1 MDTIKRFKRFV
12 NESVVNEAA
21 GDENKTIVFL
31 SGKASATRLGE
42 EVAKQLGIKR
52 DAIYTLELP
61 SFGSLAY
68 IANKETGAAGD
79 FTKATEANPKIKL
92 TDTGKK
98 SVGKDVLI
106 INGKEIKEGKGTIVF
121 EKSEISGKALT
132 ITVSNNGFLAMVRLG
147 SAMLQCSVSSKDSVK
162 PSGLSWYNAT
172 NSSIEI
178 GLGGNVKDESSRE
191 GTFTYAI
198 TTSYKSTYTALKHVI
213 GLCVAKCAAP
223 ANQPDELTFPDYKED
238 SWTIRLLK
246 ETKGVTNKTELS
258 KIAGIFLEDSVNML
272 RSFKAKS
279 KNLINDQEIKTD
291 DLWTKYVSNAA
302 KYTTKRSISVGG
314 GRSRDMILLTSEG
327 DGATTDLHNEIAK
340 RMAPSKLPDAFK
352 ASEGLLKTAQEIV
365 TYALEFPTSGDY
377 SKPVEDCQTDH
388 EFGKAASAPGSV
400 NTGEVKYQEGKF

>member
-52 DAIYTLELP
+52 DVIYTLELP

-68 IANKETGAAGD
+68 IANKETGAAGN
-79 FTKATEANPKIKL
+79 FTKATETNPKIKL

-147 SAMLQCSVSSKDSVK
+147 SAMLQCSVSSKDLVK
-162 PSGLSWYNAT
+162 PSGLSWYNAS

-198 TTSYKSTYTALKHVI
+198 TSSYKPTYNALKHVI
-213 GLCVAKCAAP
+213 SLCIAKCAAP
-223 ANQPDELTFPDYKED
+223 ANQSDELTFPDYKED

-246 ETKGVTNKTELS
+246 ETKGITNKSELS
-258 KIAGIFLEDSVNML
+258 RIAGEYLENSVNML

-279 KNLINDQEIKTD
+279 KDLINDQEIKTG

-302 KYTTKRSISVGG
+302 KYTTQKAVRAGS
-314 GRSRDMILLTSEG
+314 GRSRYIALLTSEG
-327 DGATTDLHNEIAK
+327 DSATTDLHNEIAK
-340 RMAPSKLPDAFK
+340 RMAPSKLPEVFK

-377 SKPVEDCQTDH
+377 SVPLEDCQTDH
-388 EFGKAASAPGSV
+388 DFGKVASAPGTV
-400 NTGEVKYQEGKF
+400 KAGEVKYQEGKF